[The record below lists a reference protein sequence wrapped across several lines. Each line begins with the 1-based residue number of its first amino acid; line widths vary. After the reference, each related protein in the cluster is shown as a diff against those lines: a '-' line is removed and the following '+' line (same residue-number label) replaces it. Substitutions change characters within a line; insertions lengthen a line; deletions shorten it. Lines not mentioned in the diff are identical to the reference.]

1 METARVLGVRVDCVD
16 MAAAVA
22 RIEELV
28 DLGSRAALVATVN
41 PEFVMHARQDS
52 EFRSALEHAG
62 LALPD
67 GFGVVW
73 ALRRRGCPVPDRVT
87 GVDLVPRLAELCA
100 RRGYRLYLLG
110 AAPGVAGRAAERLSA
125 MHPGLEI
132 VGAESGSPLPVDDG
146 ATVAMVNEARPD
158 VLLVAYGHPKQEL
171 WVARNRERLQT
182 RVAVGVG
189 GTFDYLAGSVR
200 RAPGPL
206 QRAHLEWL
214 WRLWLEPWRARRMA
228 ILPVYALSVLASR
241 DR

>member
-1 METARVLGVRVDCVD
+1 MESARVLGVRVDCVD

-28 DLGSRAALVATVN
+28 DAGSRAALVATVN
-41 PEFVMHARQDS
+41 PEFVMHARRDAQ
-52 EFRSALEHAG
+52 FRNALEHAG

-67 GFGVVW
+67 GIGVVW
-73 ALRRRGCPVPDRVT
+73 ALRRQGCMLPDRVT
-87 GVDLVPRLAELCA
+87 GVDFVPRLAELCA

-110 AAPGVAGRAAERLSA
+110 AAPGIAGRAAERLRA
-125 MHPGLEI
+125 MHPELEI
-132 VGAESGSPLPVDDG
+132 VGAESGSPLPVDDE
-146 ATVAMVNEARPD
+146 ATIAMVNAARPD

-171 WVARNRERLQT
+171 WVARNQERLRA

-189 GTFDYLAGSVR
+189 GTFDFLAGSVR

-206 QRAHLEWL
+206 RRARLEWL

-228 ILPVYALSVLASR
+228 VLPVYAVSVLASR

>member
-1 METARVLGVRVDCVD
+1 MESARVLGVRVDCVD

-28 DLGSRAALVATVN
+28 DAGSRAALVATVN
-41 PEFVMHARQDS
+41 PEFVMHARRDS
-52 EFRSALEHAG
+52 EFRNALEHAG

-67 GFGVVW
+67 GIGVVW
-73 ALRRRGCPVPDRVT
+73 ALRRQGCTLPDRVT
-87 GVDLVPRLAELCA
+87 GVDFVPRLAELCA

-110 AAPGVAGRAAERLSA
+110 AAPGIAGRAAERLRA
-125 MHPGLEI
+125 LHPELEI
-132 VGAESGSPLPVDDG
+132 VGAESGSPLPVDDE
-146 ATVAMVNEARPD
+146 ATIAMVNAARPD

-171 WVARNRERLQT
+171 WVARNQERLQA

-189 GTFDYLAGSVR
+189 GTFDFLAGSVR

-206 QRAHLEWL
+206 RRAHLEWL

-228 ILPVYALSVLASR
+228 VLPVYAVSVLASR

>member
-1 METARVLGVRVDCVD
+1 MESARVLGVRVDCVD

-28 DLGSRAALVATVN
+28 DAGSRAALVATVN
-41 PEFVMHARQDS
+41 PEFVMHARRDAQ
-52 EFRSALEHAG
+52 FRNALEHAG

-67 GFGVVW
+67 GIGVVW
-73 ALRRRGCPVPDRVT
+73 ALRRQGCTLPDRVT
-87 GVDLVPRLAELCA
+87 GVDFVPRLAELCA

-110 AAPGVAGRAAERLSA
+110 AAPGIAGRAAERLRA
-125 MHPGLEI
+125 MHPELEI
-132 VGAESGSPLPVDDG
+132 VGAESGSPLPVDDE
-146 ATVAMVNEARPD
+146 ATIAMVNAARPD

-171 WVARNRERLQT
+171 WVARNQERLRA

-189 GTFDYLAGSVR
+189 GTFDFLAGSVR

-206 QRAHLEWL
+206 RRAHLEWL

-228 ILPVYALSVLASR
+228 VLPVYAVSVLASR

>member
-1 METARVLGVRVDCVD
+1 MQSARVLGVRVDCVD

-22 RIEELV
+22 RVEELV
-28 DLGSRAALVATVN
+28 DARARAALVATVN
-41 PEFVMHARQDS
+41 PEFVMHARRDD
-52 EFRSALEHAG
+52 EFRRALDHAG

-73 ALRRRGCPVPDRVT
+73 ALRRRGCTLPDRVT
-87 GVDLVPRLAELCA
+87 GADLVPRLAELCA

-110 AAPGVAGRAAERLSA
+110 AAPGVAGRAAERLA
-125 MHPGLEI
+125 EMHPGLEI
-132 VGAESGSPLPVDDG
+132 VGAESGSPLPADDA

-171 WVARNRERLQT
+171 WVARNQERLQA

-189 GTFDYLAGSVR
+189 GTFDFLAGSVR
-200 RAPGPL
+200 RAPAPL

-228 ILPVYALSVLASR
+228 VLPVYAVSVLASR